1 MINIVKFVWESFADF
16 LDCFSFYLY
25 KLDSVGPVHQNQQRI
40 RLSIHT
46 CAIQRCYYKHDWLH
60 KHLGTGIHLNL
71 PKWQNKCLSNGQK
84 SLFNNPFRYWNL
96 SQKYQCGTLVISLL
110 SLFSRAFVET
120 SNVAPPFEI
129 QTTNLLYPSKWRRAS
144 TQKVSFWISLK
155 ELTIFI

>member
-25 KLDSVGPVHQNQQRI
+25 KLDSVGPVHQNEQRI

-71 PKWQNKCLSNGQK
+71 PKWQKKCLSNGEK
-84 SLFNNPFRYWNL
+84 SVFNNPFR
-96 SQKYQCGTLVISLL
+96 
-110 SLFSRAFVET
+110 
-120 SNVAPPFEI
+120 
-129 QTTNLLYPSKWRRAS
+129 
-144 TQKVSFWISLK
+144 
-155 ELTIFI
+155 